1 MTEHR
6 LCPPHGNVLLNPSL
20 QNFPCSRV
28 KTPLYGAEY
37 VSPPHRP
44 PRPGQRGQLR
54 EIFCDVSERDSS
66 AYRAQK
72 PRPGRPEA
80 GFCCGSLEPI
90 TAACVRHLPDGGG
103 NRLWRVGQTSIGDA
117 HNSALRWRARLETA
131 TAGLPWS
138 TWRRFGCGWRMTMR
152 TAIRYLA
159 DQN

>member
-1 MTEHR
+1 MGHWNRDRDCEPAQLTEYQATVRARMGTSHR
-6 LCPPHGNVLLNPSL
+6 
-20 QNFPCSRV
+20 
-28 KTPLYGAEY
+28 
-37 VSPPHRP
+37 
-44 PRPGQRGQLR
+44 
-54 EIFCDVSERDSS
+54 ERDSS

-80 GFCCGSLEPI
+80 GVCYGSLEPI

-152 TAIRYLA
+152 TAIRVFA